1 MAPVRSELERPAEYR
16 NSLALLQESRL
27 LPFLQKFDGFD
38 MVVVIEFARTFKEG
52 QVRVESLKFKIIE
65 EFIS

>member
-1 MAPVRSELERPAEYR
+1 MAPVSSELDQTAEYR
-16 NSLALLQESRL
+16 NNLALLQESGF

-38 MVVVIEFARTFKEG
+38 MAIVLEFARTFKEG
-52 QVRVESLKFKIIE
+52 RDKVESLKFKIIE